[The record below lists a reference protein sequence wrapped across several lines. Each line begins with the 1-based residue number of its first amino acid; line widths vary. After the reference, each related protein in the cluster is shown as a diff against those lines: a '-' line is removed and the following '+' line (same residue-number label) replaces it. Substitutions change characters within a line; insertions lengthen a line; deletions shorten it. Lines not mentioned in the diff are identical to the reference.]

1 MARISDVSRKTSE
14 TDITI
19 KMNLDGTGKYNIS
32 TGVNFFNH
40 MLESF
45 SKHSMIDL
53 DVDASGDIEIDDH
66 HTIEDVGILL
76 GEAFLQAIGDKKGIK
91 RMAHAMVP
99 MDESIATV
107 AIDISGR
114 SYCNMNL
121 DFKNEKIG
129 DMTSDV
135 VIHFF
140 ESFAGSAKLNIY
152 GTVEGANDHHKAEA
166 IFKAFAKSLGI
177 KDRLSRRFQIQKNY
191 AAAFQNMYMVVYQNS
206 NFQSLLVMWAEIH
219 YYSKILRTQENFLT
233 EI

>member
-1 MARISDVSRKTSE
+1 MTRIANVSRKTSE

-19 KMNLDGTGKYNIS
+19 KMNLDGTGVYNIS

-53 DVDASGDIEIDDH
+53 DLKAVGDIEIDDH
-66 HTIEDVGILL
+66 HTIEDIGILL
-76 GEAFLQAIGDKKGIK
+76 GEAFLEAIGDKKGIK

-121 DFKNEKIG
+121 EFTNEKIG
-129 DMTSDV
+129 DMTSGII
-135 VIHFF
+135 IHFF
-140 ESFAGSAKLNIY
+140 ESFASSAKLNIY
-152 GTVEGANDHHKAEA
+152 GTVEGVNDHHKAEA
-166 IFKAFAKSLGI
+166 VFKAFAKAL
-177 KDRLSRRFQIQKNY
+177 KDAVKIEHDQIPSTKG
-191 AAAFQNMYMVVYQNS
+191 V
-206 NFQSLLVMWAEIH
+206 L
-219 YYSKILRTQENFLT
+219 
-233 EI
+233 

>member
-1 MARISDVSRKTSE
+1 MTRNSIVSRKTSE
-14 TDITI
+14 TEIDI
-19 KMNLDGTGKYNIS
+19 KMNLDGSGNYNIS

-53 DVDASGDIEIDDH
+53 DVQAEGDVEIDDH

-76 GEAFLQAIGDKKGIK
+76 GEAFSEAIGDKKGIK
-91 RMAHAMVP
+91 RMAHSIVP
-99 MDESIATV
+99 MDESVATV
-107 AIDISGR
+107 AVDISGR

-129 DMTSDV
+129 DMTSDI

-140 ESFAGSAKLNIY
+140 ESFASSAKINIY

-166 IFKAFAKSLGI
+166 IFKAFAKSLKEAVKI
-177 KDRLSRRFQIQKNY
+177 EHDQIPSTKG
-191 AAAFQNMYMVVYQNS
+191 V
-206 NFQSLLVMWAEIH
+206 L
-219 YYSKILRTQENFLT
+219 
-233 EI
+233 

>member
-1 MARISDVSRKTSE
+1 MTRIAKALRKTSE
-14 TDITI
+14 TDIEI
-19 KMNLDGTGKYNIS
+19 ELNIDGTGKYNID

-53 DVDASGDIEIDDH
+53 DIKAKGDVEIDDH

-76 GEAFLQAIGDKKGIK
+76 GDAFLEAIGDKKGIK

-99 MDESIATV
+99 MDESISTV

-114 SYCNMNL
+114 SYCNMTLN
-121 DFKNEKIG
+121 FKNEKIG

-140 ESFAGSAKLNIY
+140 ESFASSAKLNIY

-166 IFKAFAKSLGI
+166 VFKAFAKALKEAVKI
-177 KDRLSRRFQIQKNY
+177 EHDQIPSTKG
-191 AAAFQNMYMVVYQNS
+191 V
-206 NFQSLLVMWAEIH
+206 L
-219 YYSKILRTQENFLT
+219 
-233 EI
+233 

>member
-1 MARISDVSRKTSE
+1 MSRNANVSRKTSE

-19 KMNLDGTGKYNIS
+19 NMDLDGTGVYEID

-53 DVDASGDIEIDDH
+53 ELKASGDLEIDDH

-91 RMAHAMVP
+91 RMAHAIVP
-99 MDESIATV
+99 MDDSVATV

-114 SYCNMNL
+114 SYCNMKL
-121 DFKNEKIG
+121 DFRNEKIG
-129 DMTSDV
+129 DMSSDV

-140 ESFAGSAKLNIY
+140 ESFSSSAKLNIY
-152 GTVEGANDHHKAEA
+152 GTVEGVNDHHKAEA
-166 IFKAFAKSLGI
+166 VFKAFAKSLKEAI
-177 KDRLSRRFQIQKNY
+177 KVEHNQIPSTKG
-191 AAAFQNMYMVVYQNS
+191 V
-206 NFQSLLVMWAEIH
+206 L
-219 YYSKILRTQENFLT
+219 
-233 EI
+233 